1 MAMNPKIKI
10 IGRYGEYRIGELI
23 SPPGSLRKYLLDLKV
38 AELCEPKPAAKRG
51 PGRPRKN
58 S

>member
-1 MAMNPKIKI
+1 MNPKIKI
-10 IGRYGEYRIGELI
+10 IGRYGEYRIGEVI
-23 SPPGSLRKYLLDLKV
+23 APPGSLRKYLLDLKV
-38 AELCEPKPAAKRG
+38 AELCEPVKPIAKRG